1 MSARVKR
8 GHGEFVFVG
17 KGATDYRALA
27 RFRAGELVSINMS
40 SNRLTTMLGLAQHAS
55 LVSLDLSH
63 NLVETTDGLEGLAM
77 LQVLR
82 LHHNHLTSVNGL
94 EQLQQ
99 LQVLDLN
106 NNDLTSIAELR
117 RCTGLT
123 ELDVSCNALSE
134 LDDISSLNRL
144 ATLSLRGNLLKLLD
158 YLPACLPA
166 SLRKLDLAQNSIG
179 EVSELQNLRSLHSL
193 EHVDVS
199 DNVFAATALHNG
211 FSYRPLTVAF
221 VPALQ
226 TLDGEPVT
234 REERRCADQLFNGDA
249 RRNLALL
256 EVGQEAGLLRF
267 LMDQCPA
274 NHGAAPTTVARLAR
288 PTLPVSDVGPL
299 PTAAQFAKLEEQV
312 KEMRRY
318 FKQYV
323 KTEARKR
330 ERAARV
336 LQACV
341 LGRIVRK
348 QLAGHLRP
356 SKMRTQ
362 GNGDGARQIQIPPP
376 MQANRG
382 GAEGWRATAHGE
394 PRRPVSQSFNPDRYQ
409 LVQPSRPAH
418 RSSIHGGRSGGGED
432 HRAAQLIQ
440 ARQRGILAR
449 RRLADYQNCK
459 DGAVRIQ
466 VNLRL
471 CFGLCY
477 IDLVVIAPSFSA
489 CCVRARQH
497 IVGWPSAN
505 GWGLLHD
512 RCIAT
517 AVGTA
522 GLNRQGPALA
532 EVRIELLDLQGWSM

>member
-1 MSARVKR
+1 MKR

-27 RFRAGELVSINMS
+27 RFRAGELISINMS

-63 NLVETTDGLEGLAM
+63 NLVETTDGLEGLAN

-82 LHHNHLTSVNGL
+82 LHHNHLTAVNGL
-94 EQLQQ
+94 EHLQQ

-117 RCTGLT
+117 RCTALT
-123 ELDVSCNALSE
+123 DLDVSCNALSE

-199 DNVFAATALHNG
+199 ENVFAATSMHHG

-221 VPALQ
+221 APALQ

-234 REERRCADQLFNGDA
+234 REERRSADQLFRGDA
-249 RRNLALL
+249 RRNLVLL
-256 EVGQEAGLLRF
+256 EVGQEAALLRF
-267 LMDQCPA
+267 LVDQCPA
-274 NHGAAPTTVARLAR
+274 NHGAASTSGTSLAR
-288 PTLPVSDVGPL
+288 PTPPMPL
-299 PTAAQFAKLEEQV
+299 SGVDPPPTAAQFAKLEEQV

-341 LGRIVRK
+341 LGRVVRK
-348 QLAGHLRP
+348 ELAGHLRP
-356 SKMRTQ
+356 RR
-362 GNGDGARQIQIPPP
+362 APRQIQVPPP
-376 MQANRG
+376 MHGDRSAVD
-382 GAEGWRATAHGE
+382 GWRANAHGY

-409 LVQPSRPAH
+409 LVQPSRLQGLAH
-418 RSSIHGGRSGGGED
+418 RSSIHGGQAGRGED

-449 RRLADYQNCK
+449 RRVADYQSCK
-459 DGAVRIQ
+459 ESAVRIQ
-466 VNLRL
+466 VSLGLCLRL
-471 CFGLCY
+471 CYLNSLPFRRVPPLA
-477 IDLVVIAPSFSA
+477 VV
-489 CCVRARQH
+489 CVADDSGIIPWDGRAQ
-497 IVGWPSAN
+497 
-505 GWGLLHD
+505 
-512 RCIAT
+512 
-517 AVGTA
+517 TA
-522 GLNRQGPALA
+522 GDYWTAD
-532 EVRIELLDLQGWSM
+532 I